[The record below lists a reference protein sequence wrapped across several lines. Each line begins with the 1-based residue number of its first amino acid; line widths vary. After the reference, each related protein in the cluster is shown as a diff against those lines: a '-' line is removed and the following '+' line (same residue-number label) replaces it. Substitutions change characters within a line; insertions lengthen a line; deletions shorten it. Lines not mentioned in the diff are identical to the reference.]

1 MAQVVRDPG
10 SADDA
15 EQSDELHVLFVPTA
29 DQYQLIE
36 RKGAAPAEGE
46 VVRVSG
52 GARFRV
58 LRIGPSPLP
67 GKAVPCVYLER
78 LL

>member
-1 MAQVVRDPG
+1 MAQVAHEPG
-10 SADDA
+10 PGESP
-15 EQSDELHVLFVPTA
+15 EQSDELHVLFVPGV
-29 DQYQLIE
+29 DQYRLIE
-36 RKGAAPAEGE
+36 RKGVAPAAGE

-58 LRIGPSPLP
+58 IRVGPSPLP
-67 GKAVPCVYLER
+67 GHTVPCVYLEQ

>member
-1 MAQVVRDPG
+1 MAQVAEDPG
-10 SADDA
+10 TGESP
-15 EQSDELHVLFVPTA
+15 EHVDELHVLFVPTA
-29 DQYQLIE
+29 DQYRLIE
-36 RKGAAPAEGE
+36 RKGAAPVAGE

-58 LRIGPSPLP
+58 LRVGPSPLP
-67 GKAVPCVYLER
+67 GNAVPCVYLEQ

>member
-1 MAQVVRDPG
+1 MAQVVQDPG
-10 SADDA
+10 PGETP

-29 DQYQLIE
+29 DQYRLIE
-36 RKGAAPAEGE
+36 RKGAAPAVGE

-58 LRIGPSPLP
+58 LRVGPSPLP
-67 GKAVPCVYLER
+67 GNAVPCVYLEQ

>member
-1 MAQVVRDPG
+1 MAQVAEDPG
-10 SADDA
+10 SGESP
-15 EQSDELHVLFVPTA
+15 EQPHELHVLFVPAA
-29 DQYQLIE
+29 DQYRLIE
-36 RKGAAPAEGE
+36 RKGAAPAAGD

-58 LRIGPSPLP
+58 LRVGPSPLP
-67 GKAVPCVYLER
+67 GHTVPCVYLEQ